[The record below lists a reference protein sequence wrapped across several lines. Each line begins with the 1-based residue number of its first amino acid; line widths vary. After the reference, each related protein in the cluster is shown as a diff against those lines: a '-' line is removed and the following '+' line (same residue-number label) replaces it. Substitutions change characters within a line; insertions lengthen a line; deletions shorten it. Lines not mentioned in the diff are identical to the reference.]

1 MPTSHLTF
9 YESEELQMNKLSAGF
24 ARVNI
29 TPMMGIGVVGYFVPR
44 FADGVLDELY
54 VNALAVA
61 SGDDKA
67 VLLALDHCGIC
78 RDVALDFT
86 ASISEATGLPA
97 ESIVLHCTHTHT
109 APPLLD
115 PEMPE
120 SLNGDY
126 TSVDPKKEKAYYEM
140 VRSRLCD
147 AAMFALADLK
157 PAKMGYGIGQAPNI
171 AFVRRFR
178 MKDGS
183 VQTNPGVD
191 NPNIDHPIGDVD
203 ERVNV
208 LRFDR
213 EADSIVLVNFG
224 DHPDVVGG
232 CKISADWP
240 GLTRGVVEKVLDNTK
255 CIVFNGA
262 QGDVNHVNVHP
273 RGGYLNGMFHD
284 FDDVSRGYGHAKYM
298 ARVVTGGV
306 LQAFDKV
313 KYVDVENIS
322 CIRRTIHVASNMPTA
337 EELVEA
343 EKIHA
348 LHEAGKDAE
357 LPYSGMMLTTK
368 VAEAGRMVKLQNGP
382 ESFPMELSSVA
393 IGPVAL
399 IGLPGEPFTGI
410 GRGLKEAEGWELVLP
425 CCLTNGNEGYFPMQD
440 AYDEGGYESQSS
452 FFKAGVAEYL
462 IEEGLKVLNNLRK

>member
-1 MPTSHLTF
+1 
-9 YESEELQMNKLSAGF
+9 MNNLSVGF

-29 TPMMGIGVVGYFVPR
+29 TPMMGIGIVGYFVPR

-54 VNALAVA
+54 ANALALQ
-61 SGDDKA
+61 SGDDKV
-67 VLLALDHCGIC
+67 VLLTLDNCGIS
-78 RDVALDFT
+78 RQVAMDFA
-86 ASISEATGLPA
+86 ASISEATGIPEA
-97 ESIVLHCTHTHT
+97 GVILHCTHTHT
-109 APPLLD
+109 APPLID
-115 PEMPE
+115 PDMPE
-120 SLNGDY
+120 SLNGDFS
-126 TSVDPKKEKAYYEM
+126 SVDPKKEKAYYEF
-140 VRSRLCD
+140 VRERLCD
-147 AAMFALADLK
+147 AAQFALADLA
-157 PAKMGYGIGQAPNI
+157 PAKMGYGIGEAPNI

-208 LRFDR
+208 IRFDR
-213 EADSIVLVNFG
+213 KKDSIVLVNFG

-232 CKISADWP
+232 CKISGDWP
-240 GLTRGVVEKVLDNTK
+240 ALTRGTVEKILDDTK

-284 FDDVSRGYGHAKYM
+284 FDDVSRGYSHAQYM
-298 ARVVTGGV
+298 ARVITGGV

-313 KYVDVENIS
+313 QYVDVENIS
-322 CIRRTIHVASNMPTA
+322 FLRRTIDVASNMPTA
-337 EELVEA
+337 EELVQA
-343 EKIHA
+343 EKINA
-348 LHEAGKDAE
+348 LHEAGRDAE
-357 LPYSGMMLTTK
+357 LPYSGMMLTTM

-382 ESFPMELSSVA
+382 ESFPMELSAVSV
-393 IGPVAL
+393 GPIAL
-399 IGLPGEPFTGI
+399 IGIPGEPFTGI
-410 GRGLKEAEGWELVLP
+410 GRGLKEAAGWELVLP
-425 CCLTNGNEGYFPMQD
+425 CCLTNGNEGYFPMQE

-462 IEEGLKVLNNLRK
+462 IEEGLKVLNDLRK

>member
-1 MPTSHLTF
+1 MNHL
-9 YESEELQMNKLSAGF
+9 SVGF

-29 TPMMGIGVVGYFVPR
+29 TPMMGIGIVGYFVPR
-44 FADGVLDELY
+44 FAEGVLDDLY
-54 VNALAVA
+54 VNALALRA
-61 SGDDKA
+61 GADTA
-67 VLLALDHCGIC
+67 VLLTLDNCGIS
-78 RDVALDFT
+78 RDVAMDFA
-86 ASISEATGLPA
+86 ASVSKAAGIPEEAV
-97 ESIVLHCTHTHT
+97 ILHCTHTHT
-109 APPLLD
+109 APPLID
-115 PEMPE
+115 PAMPE
-120 SLNGDY
+120 ALNGDF
-126 TSVDPKKEKAYYEM
+126 TSVDPQKEKAYYEF

-147 AAMFALADLK
+147 AAQFALADLK
-157 PAKMGYGIGQAPNI
+157 PARMGYGVGQAPNI

-213 EADSIVLVNFG
+213 ESDSIVLVNFG

-232 CKISADWP
+232 NLISGDWP
-240 GLTRGVVEKVLDNTK
+240 ALTRDVVEKVLDNTK

-284 FDDVSRGYGHAKYM
+284 FDDVSRGYSHAQYM

-313 KYVDVENIS
+313 KFVDVDSIS
-322 CIRRTIHVASNMPTA
+322 FLRRTIEVPSNMPTA
-337 EELVEA
+337 EELVDA

-348 LHEAGKDAE
+348 LHEAGRDGE

-368 VAEAGRMVKLQNGP
+368 VAEAGRMVKLKDGP
-382 ESFPMELSSVA
+382 ESFPMELSGLA

-410 GRGLKEAEGWELVLP
+410 GRGLKLAEGWDLVLP

-452 FFKAGVAEYL
+452 FFKAGVAEFL
-462 IEEGLKVLNNLRK
+462 IEEGTKVLNDLRK